1 MQFISICHRSIRT
14 LLLSAASLTCGLA
27 LFGAG
32 NGAAETPGLTAV
44 RQIRDQSPEQASSER
59 VVRLRGVVTAVS
71 GWKTSFFLQDST
83 SGISVDRLDSGP
95 DVESGQL
102 VEIVGVTS
110 PGMFAPILK
119 AQTVRILGAGKLPE
133 PRAIGASDLSGGTFD
148 SQWAKVQGLVR
159 TAVVLSIWGHDV
171 LVLELDTG
179 DGKLVT
185 ARIRSFGGVDWHR
198 LPAAIVSLEGVCGT
212 VFNDRRQYVGSRIF
226 VPSLSN
232 VKVVRPGP
240 ADLFDRPR
248 QSLSSIARFNSGRNL
263 FRPIRIRGTVTYWPG
278 EDRVY
283 VQDGSEGILV
293 RTNQRKFF
301 EPGSLVDVVGYAS
314 EGDYSPSLEGATLR
328 FVEGTRVSTEPLNIT
343 AQKTVGEKDGFLSSP
358 YDSLLVRLSGFLKQV
373 VPGVDE
379 QVLILQQGKKTFTAR
394 LPNSASVEV
403 LPPVGSEVQVT
414 GVCVTRVDAAHEPN
428 GFKILLRSASDVI
441 VLKDAPWWN
450 AEHAKAVVA
459 AMAVAIVALG
469 LLLTFFRRE
478 AALRQL
484 SLSDPL
490 TGVHNRR
497 GFVLLAEQQ
506 RRVALR
512 NKTDMLLFYI
522 DVNKFKQIND
532 TFGHKEGDVA
542 LQTVANTLRKCFR
555 TSDIIG
561 RLGGDEFA
569 VVACDSMTESR
580 DKLQERLAFLMEQS
594 SGQSGAGYDL
604 SLSVGA
610 LHCDETMQG
619 KSIEDLLARAD
630 ALMYEQKLN
639 RKGAAQTVLGLE
651 TEKA

>member
-1 MQFISICHRSIRT
+1 MRFISICHRNLRT
-14 LLLSAASLTCGLA
+14 LLLSAASLLCGFA
-27 LFGAG
+27 LLGASNSAG
-32 NGAAETPGLTAV
+32 QTLGLTAV
-44 RQIRDQSPEQASSER
+44 RQIRDQSPEQASSGR
-59 VVRLRGVVTAVS
+59 VVRLQGVVTAVS
-71 GWKTSFFLQDST
+71 GWKTSFFFQDAS
-83 SGISVDRLDSGP
+83 SGISVDRLDDGP
-95 DVESGQL
+95 EVQSGQL

-110 PGMFAPILK
+110 PGLFAPIIQ
-119 AQTVRILGAGKLPE
+119 AQSVRILGTGKLPV
-133 PRAIGASDLSGGTFD
+133 PKVVGAADLSGGTVD

-159 TAVVLSIWGHDV
+159 TAVVMPIWGHDV

-179 DGKLVT
+179 DGNLMT
-185 ARIRSFGGVDWHR
+185 ARVRNFDGVDWHR
-198 LPAAIVSLEGVCGT
+198 LPAAIVSLQGVCGT
-212 VFNDRRQYVGSRIF
+212 IFNDRRQYVGSRIF
-226 VPSLSN
+226 VPSLSD
-232 VKVVRPGP
+232 VKVLHSGP

-248 QSLSSIARFNSGRNL
+248 QSLSSIARFNSARNASS
-263 FRPIRIRGTVTYWPG
+263 PIRVRGTVTYWPG

-293 RTNQRKFF
+293 RTNQRKSFA
-301 EPGSLVDVVGYAS
+301 PGSLVDVVGYAS
-314 EGDYSPSLEGATLR
+314 EGDYSPLLESATLR
-328 FVEGTRVSTEPLNIT
+328 LVGLNRVLTEPVDIT
-343 AQKTVGEKDGFLSSP
+343 AQKILEERDGFASSP
-358 YDSLLVRLSGFLKQV
+358 FDSMLVRLPGILKQV

-379 QVLILQQGKKTFTAR
+379 QVLVLQDGKKTFTAR
-394 LPNSASVEV
+394 LANSIAVKV
-403 LPPVGSEVQVT
+403 LPSVGSAVQVT
-414 GVCVTRVDAAHEPN
+414 GVCVTRVDSEHEPN
-428 GFKILLRSASDVI
+428 GFKILLRSASDMA

-459 AMAVAIVALG
+459 VMAIAIVAMG
-469 LLLTFFRRE
+469 VLLTFFRRE

-512 NKTDMLLFYI
+512 NKTAMLLFYI
-522 DVNKFKQIND
+522 DVNRFKQIND

-542 LQTVANTLRKCFR
+542 LQRVADTLRKCFR

-569 VVACDSMTESR
+569 VVACEAITESR
-580 DKLQERLAFLMEQS
+580 DKLQERLAFLVEENS
-594 SGQSGAGYDL
+594 SQSGARYEL

-610 LHCDETMQG
+610 LLCDETMYG

-630 ALMYEQKLN
+630 ALMYVQKLN
-639 RKGAAQTVLGLE
+639 RRDPSQNVLELE
-651 TEKA
+651 IEKA